1 MTVAIVIITA
11 LVSIFAFYNDSLMR
25 HLMFNPYQVYY
36 RKEFWRLITHGFL
49 HADWVHLII
58 NMIVLYSFGRN
69 VEAWMNQLKLE
80 GYIRSPLF
88 TYSLLY
94 FGGIV
99 VSTLI
104 TLFRHYNNYLYN
116 SVGAS
121 GAVSAIIFTS
131 IFFSPLDRIYFFAVI
146 PVPGIIFAV
155 IYLIYSSYM
164 SSRSDDNINHDAH
177 FTGAIFGFI
186 FPALINFKLISHFLN
201 SFSF

>member
-1 MTVAIVIITA
+1 MTLGIVIITT
-11 LVSIFAFYNDSLMR
+11 LISILAFYNESLMR
-25 HLMFNPYQVYY
+25 RLMFNPYQVYY
-36 RKEFWRLITHGFL
+36 RKELWRLITHGFL
-49 HADWVHLII
+49 HADWIHLIV

-104 TLFRHYNNYLYN
+104 TLFRHYKNYFYN

-131 IFFSPLDRIYFFAVI
+131 IFFSPLDKIYFFAAI
-146 PVPGIIFAV
+146 PIPGIIFAI
-155 IYLIYSSYM
+155 IYLVYSSYM
-164 SSRSDDNINHDAH
+164 SRRSHDNINHDAH
-177 FTGAIFGFI
+177 FAGALFGFI
-186 FPALINFKLISHFLN
+186 FPALIDFRLISHFLS